1 VAGDEERYRVG
12 EAVRFDRAIGLLEE
26 VRLFTV
32 WGPAHCLDEA
42 RDVTFLRID
51 QRGQQLHL
59 GDSSSKPRFHSGKV
73 CRWATQRI
81 DYANHTTVEVFR
93 IKVMPKE

>member
-12 EAVRFDRAIGLLEE
+12 EAARFDRAIGLLEE

-42 RDVTFLRID
+42 CDVTFLRID
-51 QRGQQLHL
+51 QRGQRLDL
-59 GDSSSKPRFHSGKV
+59 EESSSKHRFYSGKV
-73 CRWATQRI
+73 CRWETQRI

-93 IKVMPKE
+93 IKIMPKE